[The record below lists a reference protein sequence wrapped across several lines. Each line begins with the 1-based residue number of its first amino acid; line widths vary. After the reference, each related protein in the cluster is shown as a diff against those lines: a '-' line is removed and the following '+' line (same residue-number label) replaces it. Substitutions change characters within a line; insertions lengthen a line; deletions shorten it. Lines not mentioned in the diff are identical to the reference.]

1 MLLKLMILI
10 IIILLGLVTGSFLNV
25 CIDRLP
31 GKQSIITPR
40 SHCEECN
47 TQLRLLDNIPVI
59 SFFWLRGR
67 CRYCGARIPL
77 RIPIVEAVTAIFFGF
92 LYWHFGFGFE
102 FIAVLIFST
111 ILIVVFVIDL
121 EHLLVLDKII
131 YPSMVLAIIFSI
143 FRTEI
148 GELSPF
154 FSGYGILSALS
165 GGILG
170 LAFMAVPYILYRRG
184 MGAGD
189 LKLATLAGFM
199 TGFPLIIIAILISW
213 IMGGIV
219 ASILLI
225 FKVKGRKDAM
235 PAAIFLSTSTVI
247 VLVWGQPI
255 WQFLLPNSI

>member
-1 MLLKLMILI
+1 MLI

-31 GKQSIITPR
+31 RKQSIITPR

-47 TQLRLLDNIPVI
+47 KQLRLLDNIPII
-59 SFFWLRGR
+59 SYFWLHGR

-77 RIPIVEAVTAIFFGF
+77 RIPIVEATTAIVFGF

-102 FIAVLIFST
+102 FVAVLIYSAT
-111 ILIVVFVIDL
+111 LIIVFVIDL

-131 YPSMVLAIIFSI
+131 YPSMVLALIFSI

-148 GELSPF
+148 GGLLPF
-154 FSGYGILSALS
+154 FSEYGIVSALS

-170 LAFMAVPYILYRRG
+170 LAFMSVPYILYRRG

-189 LKLATLAGFM
+189 LKLAALIGFM
-199 TGFPLIIIAILISW
+199 TGFPLVIIAILISW

-219 ASILLI
+219 ASILLV
-225 FKVKGRKDAM
+225 FKIKGRKDAM
-235 PAAIFLSTSTVI
+235 PAAIFLSTSTMI
-247 VLVWGQPI
+247 VLVWGQLI